1 MDGETVLS
9 VAERIG
15 VEPKTYRLMLMETI
29 ERREWEVERVEKD
42 RKRIADELKACEE
55 YRDGLLEEIM
65 KLKSKLVSEYIAAG
79 NNFSE
84 G

>member
-9 VAERIG
+9 AAERVG
-15 VEPKTYRLMLMETI
+15 VGPKTYRLMLMETI

-42 RKRIADELKACEE
+42 RKRISEELKACEE
-55 YRDGLLEEIM
+55 YRDGVLEEIM

-79 NNFSE
+79 DTVTE